1 MSRKSLIP
9 IIAGIS
15 ITIIVLVFAT
25 SYNIS
30 PEKKGL
36 EINDNAQIQYS
47 PNVNNSTMETNM
59 PDSFINENGTKTY
72 IIDAVDSPSIQP

>member
-1 MSRKSLIP
+1 MSRKPIIS

-15 ITIIVLVFAT
+15 ITIIIIIFAT

-36 EINDNAQIQYS
+36 EINDNAQIEYS
-47 PNVNNSTMETNM
+47 PNINNSTIDMNL

-72 IIDAVDSPSIQP
+72 IIDAVDSPIIQP